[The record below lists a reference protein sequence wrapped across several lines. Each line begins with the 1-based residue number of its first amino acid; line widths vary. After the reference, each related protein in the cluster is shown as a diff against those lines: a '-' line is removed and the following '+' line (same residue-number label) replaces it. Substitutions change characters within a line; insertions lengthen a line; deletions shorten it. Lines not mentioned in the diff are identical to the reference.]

1 MLMEGVM
8 SSDDW
13 PDQPISLSCA
23 SSSSTTTQ
31 RVGEAFGFQSR
42 LFEGSAGVRIKGVRV
57 DDDAKC

>member
-1 MLMEGVM
+1 M

-42 LFEGSAGVRIKGVRV
+42 LFEGRAVVRIKGVRA